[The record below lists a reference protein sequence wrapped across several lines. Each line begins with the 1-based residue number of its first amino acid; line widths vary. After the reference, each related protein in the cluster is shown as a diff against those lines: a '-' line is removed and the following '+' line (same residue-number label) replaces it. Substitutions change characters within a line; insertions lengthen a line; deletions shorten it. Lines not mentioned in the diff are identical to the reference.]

1 MRQKSLR
8 LSLAEEPRVNV
19 ADEEDVVADTQE
31 TMMRSVIVALD
42 HTTTVVNPLTMASAR
57 IAIQIVSE

>member
-31 TMMRSVIVALD
+31 TMMVCVETSVFMLSCRLWARLF
-42 HTTTVVNPLTMASAR
+42 TGVNWGRL
-57 IAIQIVSE
+57 